1 MFLTSLPLGAEV
13 PEGSRS
19 CAHPRPSRLLT
30 PFWGCPETLGVV
42 SPSVTPPAKPAWAGK
57 GALGVAALIL
67 GAVLLSYWPAHR
79 GGFVWDDD
87 AHVTRAALRSLSG
100 LGRIWFEAGATQ
112 QYYPLAHSAFWLE
125 HRLWGDWVTGYH
137 LANLVE
143 HAAAAWLVWAIL
155 ARLSFPAPLLAALLF
170 ALHPVEVESVAWISE
185 QKNTL
190 SAVLYL
196 ASAWVYLR
204 FDDHRRRT
212 LYSAALGLFVLAL
225 LTKSVT
231 ATLPAALL
239 VVLWWR
245 RGRLEW
251 RRDVRPLV
259 PWMVLGAA
267 SGLFTAWVER
277 TFIGA
282 QGADFAFTLTQ
293 RLFLSG
299 RVLLF
304 YLRSLA
310 WPAHL
315 MFIYPRWDL
324 AAGSGLACGYLL
336 AVLLLAAAL
345 VFAARRAR
353 GPLAG
358 FLFFAG
364 TLVPALGFVNVYPFR
379 FSFVAD
385 HFQYLA
391 SLGILVP
398 TAWGLAWVGGLLTPN
413 VRLRAALM
421 LVFPAFLGVLTWR
434 QAGEYRDAGTLYHAT
449 LAENPAAWLI
459 HYNLAVTLG
468 LGPAHRAE
476 AISEYRA
483 TVRLK
488 PDHWEAHNNLAS
500 ALLKE
505 PGQAA
510 EAIAEY
516 REAIRYD
523 PRYPE
528 AENNLGVALE
538 NQGETVEAEAH
549 LRTAIRLRPDYAA
562 AHANLGNLLRRRP
575 GGLAEAAGEYRQAVL
590 LAPAAADYHYDLAN
604 ALSLLPSGRPEA
616 IGEYR
621 AALALNPGYAEAH
634 SNLGVAL
641 SHTPGQADAALAEYR
656 KALALDPGS
665 AKVHA
670 NLASALARRPGGRP
684 EALGEYAAALR
695 IDSSD
700 PATHYGYGLLLA
712 QDRAR
717 LADAIVQFRAAAALP
732 PELPEAHYA
741 LGVALAMTGDR
752 PGAVAELERAL
763 ALRPDFALARSALR
777 RLREGG
783 P

>member
-1 MFLTSLPLGAEV
+1 
-13 PEGSRS
+13 
-19 CAHPRPSRLLT
+19 
-30 PFWGCPETLGVV
+30 VV
-42 SPSVTPPAKPAWAGK
+42 SPSVSRPAQPAWTGAGPL
-57 GALGVAALIL
+57 AVAALLL
-67 GAVLLSYWPAHR
+67 GIVLVAYWPAHR
-79 GGFVWDDD
+79 GGFLWDDD
-87 AHVTRAALRSLSG
+87 AHVTQPALRSLSG

-125 HRLWGDWVTGYH
+125 HRIWGDGVTGYH
-137 LANLVE
+137 LVNLAE
-143 HAAAAWLVWAIL
+143 HAAAAWLVWATL
-155 ARLSFPAPLLAALLF
+155 ARLAFPAPLLAALLF
-170 ALHPVEVESVAWISE
+170 ALHPVAVESVAWISE
-185 QKNTL
+185 QKNTF

-204 FDDHRRRT
+204 FDETRRRP
-212 LYSAALGLFVLAL
+212 LYSGALVLFVAAL

-239 VVLWWR
+239 VILWWQ

-259 PWMVLGAA
+259 PWIALGAA

-282 QGADFAFTLTQ
+282 QGADFAFTLPE

-304 YLRSLA
+304 YLHSLA

-315 MFIYPRWDL
+315 AFVYPRWDL
-324 AAGSGLACGYLL
+324 AAGSGLAGGYML
-336 AVLLLAAAL
+336 AVLLLVAVL
-345 VFAARRAR
+345 VFAVRRAR

-358 FLFFAG
+358 LLFFAG

-398 TAWGLAWVGGLLTPN
+398 AAWGLAWIAA
-413 VRLRAALM
+413 RLAPSPRLGAALV
-421 LVFPAFLGVLTWR
+421 LVIPAFLGVLTWR
-434 QAGEYRDAGTLYHAT
+434 QAGKYRDAETLYRAT

-468 LGPAHRAE
+468 MGPAHRDE
-476 AISEYRA
+476 AIAEYRA
-483 TVRLK
+483 TLRLK

-500 ALLKE
+500 ALLRE
-505 PGQAA
+505 PGHAA

-516 REAIRYD
+516 REAIRYN

-528 AENNLGVALE
+528 AENNLGIALE
-538 NQGETVEAEAH
+538 DQPGGTAEAETH

-562 AHANLGNLLRRRP
+562 AHANLGNLLRRQP
-575 GGLAEAAGEYRQAVL
+575 GGLAEAAGEYRQAVA
-590 LAPAAADYHYDLAN
+590 LAPTVADYHYDLAN

-641 SHTPGQADAALAEYR
+641 SHTPGQMDAALAEYR
-656 KALALDPGS
+656 AALALDPGS
-665 AKVHA
+665 AEVHA
-670 NLASALARRPGGRP
+670 NLANALARQSGGRA
-684 EALGEYAAALR
+684 EAIEEYAAALR
-695 IDSSD
+695 IDGSN

-712 QDRAR
+712 QDRGR
-717 LADAIVQFRAAAALP
+717 LAEAIVQFRAAAAQP

-741 LGVALAMTGDR
+741 LGIALALTGDR
-752 PGAVAELERAL
+752 PGAEAELERTL
-763 ALRPDFALARSALR
+763 ALRPDFAPARSALR